1 MTTEGQAIHHETENV
16 AKKLD
21 EVSPFRVST
30 TNSTKT
36 ESIILPAI
44 APIRKEREAT
54 AALHV
59 TTVKAP
65 TRKARE
71 ATVKPHEATKSPT
84 RKAREATVKPH
95 EATKSSTRK
104 AREATVKPQEASK
117 IPTQKATA
125 TPHMTTTKAT
135 VKN

>member
-1 MTTEGQAIHHETENV
+1 LTTEGQAVHHETENV

-21 EVSPFRVST
+21 DVSPFRVST

-44 APIRKEREAT
+44 APVRKEREAK
-54 AALHV
+54 AAPHV
-59 TTVKAP
+59 TTVKAQ

-84 RKAREATVKPH
+84 RKAREATVKP
-95 EATKSSTRK
+95 
-104 AREATVKPQEASK
+104 QEASK

-125 TPHMTTTKAT
+125 TPHITTTKAT
-135 VKN
+135 VKH